1 MRIPATIPAMALLV
15 MTAACPGSQA
25 SGMPLPSAA
34 DAAPVSPRAAPDAD
48 SHNDRTPARR
58 QWPLIP
64 GETRGDSP
72 VPMMPGRIHAPTVG
86 PVTCPSLNFEQ
97 FFHAFLN
104 NGDLQVAYTAKPYVL
119 KGPYYLKHN
128 TEPGDPANPQ
138 WATVEINQPIHG
150 YYRFDAR
157 KQAYVF
163 DTSRLRPGQQWTGID
178 AFGKPT
184 DHPTT
189 ELTIRR
195 VSDIEYVMETRD
207 RLTTFSKRADC
218 WYLTHDWTLDPFEGC
233 QWPDQCRSMR
243 EYEGGN
249 EED

>member
-1 MRIPATIPAMALLV
+1 MRSPAFAHHLGLLTLIPLLAHCAEPTAPQREADPANSTS
-15 MTAACPGSQA
+15 TANPAA
-25 SGMPLPSAA
+25 AAINPSLQ
-34 DAAPVSPRAAPDAD
+34 R
-48 SHNDRTPARR
+48 
-58 QWPLIP
+58 WPLIP

-72 VPMMPGRIHAPTVG
+72 GPMMPGRIYAPTEG
-86 PVTCPSLNFEQ
+86 PVTCPSQDFEE

-138 WATVEINQPIHG
+138 WATVEIDQPMHDR
-150 YYRFDAR
+150 YRFDSR
-157 KQAYVF
+157 RQAYVS
-163 DTSRLRPGQQWTGID
+163 DTWLLPGQQWTGID

-184 DHPTT
+184 DNPVTQ
-189 ELTIRR
+189 LAIRR
-195 VSDIEYVMETRD
+195 VSDEEYAIDTPD
-207 RLTTFSKRADC
+207 RVTTFTKRTGC
-218 WYLTHDWTLDPFEGC
+218 WYLTHDWTLDAFEGC

-249 EED
+249 DED

>member
-1 MRIPATIPAMALLV
+1 MRIPTASLALALLP
-15 MTAACPGSQA
+15 MITLDA
-25 SGMPLPSAA
+25 SGQATDTPVRHSAA
-34 DAAPVSPRAAPDAD
+34 DPLASSAPDGD
-48 SHNDRTPARR
+48 GHNDGKPARR

-72 VPMMPGRIHAPTVG
+72 VPMMPGRIYAPTVG
-86 PVTCPSLNFEQ
+86 PVTCPSQNFEE

-163 DTSRLRPGQQWTGID
+163 DSSRLLPGQQWTGID

-184 DHPTT
+184 DNPPTQ
-189 ELTIRR
+189 LTIRQ
-195 VSDIEYVMETRD
+195 VSDIEYAMETRD
-207 RLTTFSKRADC
+207 RITTFSKRADC

>member
-1 MRIPATIPAMALLV
+1 MRSPAFAHHLGLLTLIPLLAHCAEPTAPQREADPASSTSTV
-15 MTAACPGSQA
+15 NPAAA
-25 SGMPLPSAA
+25 AINPSLQ
-34 DAAPVSPRAAPDAD
+34 R
-48 SHNDRTPARR
+48 
-58 QWPLIP
+58 WPLIP

-72 VPMMPGRIHAPTVG
+72 GPMMPGRIYAPTEG
-86 PVTCPSLNFEQ
+86 PVTCPSQDFEE

-138 WATVEINQPIHG
+138 WATVEIDQPIHTR
-150 YYRFDAR
+150 YRFDTR
-157 KQAYVF
+157 RQTYVS
-163 DTSRLRPGQQWTGID
+163 DSRLLPGQQWTGID

-184 DHPTT
+184 DNPITQ
-189 ELTIRR
+189 LSVRR
-195 VSDIEYVMETRD
+195 ISDIEYVMDTPGRI
-207 RLTTFSKRADC
+207 TTFSKLADC
-218 WYLTHDWTLDPFEGC
+218 WYLTHDWTLDPYEGC

-249 EED
+249 DED